1 MCPWHA
7 NVGGSVHM
15 PEEVLLTQIVAC
27 SNAVNRVLNRLD
39 GVKDVQISLPEQSV
53 KVKAGD
59 NVTYDKV
66 LETIKKTGKT
76 VNDGKTVA

>member
-1 MCPWHA
+1 MFD
-7 NVGGSVHM
+7 
-15 PEEVLLTQIVAC
+15 EVLLTQTVAC

-76 VNDGKTVA
+76 VNDGKTIA

>member
-1 MCPWHA
+1 
-7 NVGGSVHM
+7 M

>member
-1 MCPWHA
+1 M
-7 NVGGSVHM
+7 
-15 PEEVLLTQIVAC
+15 LTEIVAC